1 MIPITKN
8 IIVVDE
14 FGKEYTSTYAKRA
27 KGLVK
32 NGRAR
37 WLDGNTICLVCPP
50 DTLNLEENDMS
61 NKADN
66 METINAVCEKQEL
79 KNEQLAITTSDILSR
94 MDMIIAQGD
103 NLQNVVIQIQNLPV
117 NDSPYGGEDG
127 AARAKAISS
136 IYSAREVTNQKM
148 IDLLNQMYNDI
159 TPKKLSFAATRAKTA
174 EKLSNMNFAG
184 VEPKTAEAILQFIND
199 SLM

>member
-1 MIPITKN
+1 VVPITKN

-27 KGLVK
+27 NGLVK

-50 DTLNLEENDMS
+50 DTLNLEDNDMS

-66 METINAVCEKQEL
+66 METINAVCEKEEFR
-79 KNEQLAITTSDILSR
+79 NEQLAITTSDILSR

-117 NDSPYGGEDG
+117 NDSPMGGEDG
-127 AARAKAISS
+127 AQRARAISS
-136 IYSAREVTNQKM
+136 IYSAREVTNPKL
-148 IDLLNQMYNDI
+148 IDLLNRMYNDI
-159 TPKKLSFAATRAKTA
+159 APKTLSVAATRAKTA

-184 VEPKTAEAILQFIND
+184 VEPKTAEAILEFINN

>member
-1 MIPITKN
+1 MRPIAKN

-14 FGKEYTSTYAKRA
+14 FGKKYTSTYAKRA

-50 DTLNLEENDMS
+50 DILNLEDDDMS
-61 NKADN
+61 NNAEN
-66 METINAVCEKQEL
+66 METINTVCEKEEL
-79 KNEQLAITTSDILSR
+79 KNEQLAVTTVDILNR
-94 MDMIIAQGD
+94 IDMIIAQGND
-103 NLQNVVIQIQNLPV
+103 LQNVVTQIQNLPI

-127 AARAKAISS
+127 AQRAKAISS
-136 IYSAREVTNQKM
+136 IYTTRETTNQKL
-148 IDLLNQMYNDI
+148 IDLLNKMYNDI
-159 TPKKLSFAATRAKTA
+159 AQKSLSSDTREKIV
-174 EKLSNMNFAG
+174 EKLSKMDFAG
-184 VEPKTAEAILQFIND
+184 VEPKTAEVILDFINN